1 MLSSAHYLPPGFP
14 SPRKGGDSLS
24 HDSNAAQIFVH
35 LPFILDLPH
44 PHPPSLLEPD
54 QIPPSFPTQL
64 RAASSLKT
72 SLTPQTWDPLFS
84 SQFTDPLGGWTAN
97 LVPGYSL
104 PCNLIHPLFS
114 PICCVQSLP
123 SSPFPLPTPTFTTL
137 SVPSWGQSGILF
149 LLFVPLWC
157 FLIKRCCT
165 WGKEYDV
172 SGAWMKGQEVRRRPR
187 LEL

>member
-1 MLSSAHYLPPGFP
+1 MRP
-14 SPRKGGDSLS
+14 
-24 HDSNAAQIFVH
+24 NASQIFVH
-35 LPFILDLPH
+35 LPFTLDLPH
-44 PHPPSLLEPD
+44 PQPPSLLEPD
-54 QIPPSFPTQL
+54 QIPPSFPIRL

-72 SLTPQTWDPLFS
+72 SLTPQPGTRFS
-84 SQFTDPLGGWTAN
+84 LPNSQSPLGGWTAN

-104 PCNLIHPLFS
+104 PCNLIHPFFS

-123 SSPFPLPTPTFTTL
+123 ISPFPLPTPTVTRL

-157 FLIKRCCT
+157 FLIKGCCT